1 MTQAPL
7 DPQMKMVLD
16 MAAASGRPKM
26 WTLAPAEAREMYRQT
41 ARILDLKPAPAVAEI
56 VNRKLPGA
64 AGELPTR
71 LYRPQGAAAGDLLV
85 FFHGGGYTIGDLET
99 HDVPCR
105 ILATRANVAVLAI
118 DYRLAPEHK
127 FPAGVDD
134 AVAVLRWVRANA
146 ASLGASPDRV
156 AVGGDSAGGN
166 LSTVACLRLRDAG
179 EALPLFQ
186 LLIYPGTD
194 FAADYES
201 RRLFREGYFLEEKS
215 MDYFRAHYI
224 SDADRLNALASPLRA
239 KDLGGL
245 PPAHVFTAA
254 FDPLRDE
261 GKAYADKMAAAGV
274 KTSYR
279 CVDGLVHGFLHFTG
293 AVKAADVAMTDIAA
307 AIRNGFGRS

>member
-26 WTLAPAEAREMYRQT
+26 WTVDPVEAREMYRQT
-41 ARILDLKPAPAVAEI
+41 ARILDLKPAPSVAEV

-71 LYRPQGAAAGDLLV
+71 LYRPKDSASDDLVV

-105 ILATRANVAVLAI
+105 ILATRSKTAILAI

-127 FPAGVDD
+127 FPAGSDD

-146 ASLGASPDRV
+146 ASLGAKAERIAV
-156 AVGGDSAGGN
+156 AGDSAGGN
-166 LSTVACLRLRDAG
+166 LSAGACLRLRDAG
-179 EALPLFQ
+179 ESLPLFQ
-186 LLIYPGTD
+186 VLIYPGTD
-194 FAADYES
+194 FEGDYES
-201 RRLFREGYFLEEKS
+201 RKLFGEGYFLERKS
-215 MDYFRAHYI
+215 IEYFRAHYI
-224 SDADRLNALASPLRA
+224 SDAEARSPLASPLRA
-239 KDLGGL
+239 NSHRAL
-245 PPAHVFTAA
+245 PPAYVFTAA

-274 KTSYR
+274 KTNYR
-279 CVDGLVHGFLHFTG
+279 CIEGLVHGFMHFTG
-293 AVKAADVAMTDIAA
+293 AVKAADAAMTDIAE
-307 AIRNGFGRS
+307 AIKNGFGRA